1 VEVTGR
7 AVLSGSES
15 DCDITAA
22 LRTFSREWRVVYCA
36 DGVARRRF
44 RACEDSHIT
53 GGVRRRLA
61 LFRRTDQ
68 SLETKREDDDGR
80 SARPRASHFET
91 FTHLMLRRSPSA
103 RGGVMSRR
111 SQCVMDEEENQ

>member
-15 DCDITAA
+15 DCQITAA
-22 LRTFSREWRVVYCA
+22 LRTFSREWRVVDCA
-36 DGVARRRF
+36 DGVARRWF

-68 SLETKREDDDGR
+68 SLETKREDDDGP
-80 SARPRASHFET
+80 SAHGASHFET

-103 RGGVMSRR
+103 RGGVMSCR